1 MRRRRK
7 CDPDSW
13 QISSVS
19 SQKRSPPEEKKTD
32 GPAVA
37 GRGRGRKST
46 PFAEIGRGRVV
57 TRTNLLATKELTPL
71 LCLSFAIQDAKRYS
85 ISKRDQ
91 RNSSS
96 KFSATS
102 SVHSLQQSRA
112 LGQCNFIFLKYRL
125 SRLLGFNLSIFYIY
139 PTAKWTL
146 SFPPSFGPS
155 FYPSFLRSFPPTD
168 WLASFS
174 RGLCLHCLQPLPR
187 TSPPLLRISRFLPPL
202 RRAAALPLALS
213 LSAGKMGMERTHR
226 A

>member
-37 GRGRGRKST
+37 GRGRKST

-102 SVHSLQQSRA
+102 SVLSLQQPRA
-112 LGQCNFIFLKYRL
+112 HSWAVQFHLLEISPLSSPRIQSVHLLYLSYREMDL
-125 SRLLGFNLSIFYIY
+125 IL
-139 PTAKWTL
+139 
-146 SFPPSFGPS
+146 
-155 FYPSFLRSFPPTD
+155 PSFLRSF
-168 WLASFS
+168 
-174 RGLCLHCLQPLPR
+174 
-187 TSPPLLRISRFLPPL
+187 LLSFLP
-202 RRAAALPLALS
+202 
-213 LSAGKMGMERTHR
+213 
-226 A
+226 